1 MIKMAAIKVK
11 CSVSNCHYW
20 KDMYCVAEDIEVNCQ
35 DGGMEAESSENTC
48 CDTFEPM
55 ENE

>member
-1 MIKMAAIKVK
+1 MAAIKVK